1 MKGRKKS
8 PGRLYAEDLCAKFP
22 NHGDLTLAKKAYKDS
37 PKLFLSLEQAR
48 QFIRHA
54 RGHNGNLNR
63 KKTSVKDLFKPVTY
77 NTNPYKL
84 PESHAN
90 PWEPFIISQSRVLI
104 ISDLHFPYQDN
115 RAITAALNYGKM
127 KNANAILINGD
138 LIDFAT
144 ISRHE
149 RDWRQ
154 RSVKEEFDAT
164 RTFLVSLR
172 KNFPKARIIWKH
184 GNHCFDTQ
192 TEILTKDGW
201 KKYDE
206 ISYNDYF
213 ATFKSETSE
222 IEYHK
227 AEKIHILDYKG
238 KMFKVDTRS
247 IDMLVTPDHRL
258 YMKYGSKNSD
268 YGNFNVVKAREVNSS
283 SPRVSFM
290 SAGIVNNPE
299 FKDVTDDEIRL
310 CAWIHT
316 DGSVKKDD
324 SVNKNPAYL
333 LYQRKS
339 KVHMITDILNR
350 LGYDYSIKTRNR
362 VIKQICGR
370 DLVKENDA
378 SCTIIIRRGRNR
390 NNNHHRLDDLIK
402 DKYILPEWLHKLS
415 QRQFDIFL
423 HSLIDGDGSR
433 HVHSKHSSMIYGV
446 KKMLD
451 QIQAHL
457 VVRGYRSSLSKYR
470 KSDYRLNI
478 LHSKNYVDID
488 KFKKVNEWVD
498 YDGKVFCVTVPN
510 GLVLVRRNGKV
521 HVSGNCER
529 WEKYLYAKAP
539 EIFDMEEFELEN
551 IMRLNELKIEVVK
564 DKRPIKIGKLF
575 VFHGHE
581 FTGGAG
587 GVNPAR
593 STFLKA
599 NSSVIVG
606 HYHRTSQHT
615 DITLSQD
622 VISVN
627 STGCLCELHPHYMP
641 INKHNHGFAY
651 VDHSIKTG
659 EYIIYNMKIV
669 KGKVY

>member
-37 PKLFLSLEQAR
+37 PKLFLSIEQAR

-115 RAITAALNYGKM
+115 RAITAALNYGKE

-172 KNFPKARIIWKH
+172 KNFPKARIIYKF
-184 GNHCFDTQ
+184 GNHD
-192 TEILTKDGW
+192 
-201 KKYDE
+201 
-206 ISYNDYF
+206 
-213 ATFKSETSE
+213 
-222 IEYHK
+222 
-227 AEKIHILDYKG
+227 
-238 KMFKVDTRS
+238 
-247 IDMLVTPDHRL
+247 
-258 YMKYGSKNSD
+258 
-268 YGNFNVVKAREVNSS
+268 
-283 SPRVSFM
+283 
-290 SAGIVNNPE
+290 
-299 FKDVTDDEIRL
+299 
-310 CAWIHT
+310 
-316 DGSVKKDD
+316 
-324 SVNKNPAYL
+324 
-333 LYQRKS
+333 
-339 KVHMITDILNR
+339 
-350 LGYDYSIKTRNR
+350 
-362 VIKQICGR
+362 
-370 DLVKENDA
+370 
-378 SCTIIIRRGRNR
+378 
-390 NNNHHRLDDLIK
+390 
-402 DKYILPEWLHKLS
+402 
-415 QRQFDIFL
+415 
-423 HSLIDGDGSR
+423 
-433 HVHSKHSSMIYGV
+433 
-446 KKMLD
+446 
-451 QIQAHL
+451 
-457 VVRGYRSSLSKYR
+457 
-470 KSDYRLNI
+470 
-478 LHSKNYVDID
+478 
-488 KFKKVNEWVD
+488 
-498 YDGKVFCVTVPN
+498 
-510 GLVLVRRNGKV
+510 
-521 HVSGNCER
+521 ER